1 MTFAE
6 KLALEKKRKAFSEV
20 LAKDNPGLITGEDK
34 GGLTQPILGKSERD
48 GAAPFGTSF
57 NVAQQHKAD
66 ELFDNDE
73 KVKQKAISDAQLL
86 YMLRGGGDE
95 FRTALT
101 IADTKRS
108 KNKESGDT
116 SGIYHNTIS
125 DIYKE
130 SYFSELQKAPTLEN
144 YKKFIDAQGRS
155 PYASGSY
162 KGNDA
167 LAVATSIM
175 YSGNKDFKYEDD
187 AFAKK
192 LFGEEENRILTMERE
207 RDSKVKAQKE
217 STSLY
222 ENLKDTQDDIA
233 DMAVQFGAFAGFREQ
248 ADKATDRI
256 KERSIKNNEEKKEKE
271 KRGAEISALG
281 DEIAYRKANL
291 EFQKQYY
298 QLSKAKDFNEYN
310 HNIPGKNIAVY
321 HPQVKASL
329 DTMFDMAEYDENGV
343 NFLGLTKEQVELFY
357 YIGNT
362 QGSKAAQKYIDTLLP
377 LTAPES
383 AKYRYN
389 MVKDIPVIKQ
399 IDGTFQNLAGGLG
412 GAIEG
417 LINAGTSAVWK
428 TFEFKVDPMTAAQPY
443 IENAK
448 GAEKVLYGVAQ
459 GTGQM
464 LPTIGASF
472 INPGLGKA
480 VFGTSV
486 YGNSYKEA
494 RKKGYSQSASFGYGM
509 ANAGLELTLEN
520 LGGFTVGG
528 GKGKISYG
536 GRLASKLDDV
546 FKASPKMRAMAAIG
560 GKAAVDYASEFS
572 EEYLAEVF
580 GPALSNFFLGENN
593 EIKLYSDA
601 HLEAGIIG
609 GFTGLLLQSPSYVQ
623 SVARTFK
630 KGSYGAE
637 SAFYINAASSVL
649 EGEMYKGNPK
659 AFEGMDK
666 KQKSKAIKG
675 YRKEKLYEAAYTA
688 IFGHISQGVLEGR
701 SLGTIM
707 SDISAEGI
715 DISEFEGDI
724 RNAYSVALASNGA
737 DARLDRAIEE
747 GLASGKTFYSIIGSV
762 TADKSI
768 ISQIPQF
775 SGLEGEA
782 LKGAIRQR
790 IYEVKKNSPFLNEAR
805 ALISQ
810 GEPTAYIID
819 SLISRGGRYVLPFT
833 VDGAIDMAKAESLIS
848 GIRNSVIAD
857 EVNKR
862 GLTGLDANH
871 YIREAILRDRA
882 ADRVYSLARDGFS
895 YEEARVTEGALA
907 SLLTDE
913 QFSNVFARGQ
923 SVYNV
928 EKKQKDAER
937 AAQLSEAPI
946 EDVDNDKGDTLDDS
960 SIVLE
965 KDFDEYSEEKQKII
979 EEYENYS
986 HTGIRE
992 FVRDVLAGENTEK
1005 SLALNPVKEEAA
1017 NLINKV
1023 TGIDVAGFKT
1033 SLEDRMVIHINDRHG
1048 KNGSADQSMANPA
1061 DMERI
1066 QYVLENFDDI
1076 VLSGSSSAYTTI
1088 KKNGFPANAKAV
1100 TYSKAINGTFYVVEA
1115 VPNTKAKTLQ
1125 VVSAYIET
1133 KKDAV
1138 SSRNAQGQAETS
1150 ETPSDKHPSVDSI
1163 SLSEKD
1169 VKSIL
1174 DGVGSYGKTVYN
1186 RIVDEAVKKAVG
1198 GGESVTAAKKG
1209 VLEAFAHIYKAGT
1222 DGKAISKKYVDT
1234 YFSRSQVNEIYDAG
1248 KRDAE
1253 SRSNVAR
1260 KKNARLIKDE
1270 ALRKAKLSSREV
1282 KMLEALAKICGRD
1295 IRFSEEL
1302 HGNAKINLNTGEI
1315 VISTEA
1321 KNGIRWAAVHEV
1333 FHALRIDNPAEAN
1346 RLIRVVCDILEKNK
1360 GLFNAVKAK
1369 YKDTYLS
1376 DLLDSDGYFKENF
1389 IDIIE
1394 EEIAADMIGY
1404 VISNSE
1410 ALAKITGEQRNV
1422 LQRFIDR
1429 LESLFARKSG
1439 YLDKLSPEM
1448 RRAFYD
1454 VYREADAIAEQ
1465 FKAAIEKQ
1473 SEVVKE
1479 KGVEVERDEKKTSG
1493 EEVKKSRD
1501 LTSTDF
1507 VKDKYFDRKINKWN
1521 DLNENYISVGTVK
1534 RNSVL
1539 NKIGVPTGKVYYD
1552 VSKIKKGFADHKD
1565 HLNSDILKRVPDI
1578 LNHPIVITEYKPGQ
1592 SSNTISIYGNLIIN
1606 NKPIVVGLVVK
1617 AGNGNN
1623 IISKIRSV
1631 HMQSDL
1637 KSQITNESIL
1647 YLSENKKETNAWFN
1661 SYAGIDVPEVGTQ
1674 LGIIRSID
1682 FNNNI
1687 PQKEDIVNSILLQN
1701 DVKHSRD
1708 LSEDISER
1716 EEKNLDLSDND
1727 LSDYIKTGKTL
1738 HTRNKKQR
1746 MLESGK
1752 KPILTSYVEFKEFIS
1767 NVISGKAPGE
1777 VRAFKKVGRRLA
1789 EAIQN
1794 KKNSINMLGKYLE
1807 LNADDLRESYKKH
1820 LEPKE
1825 IGDIPL
1831 SEQDFERIP
1840 EYLDEFDDVL
1850 SVNTY
1855 NNKIEIHLYKE
1866 TEEGYIRILTVVSSE
1881 RNSLQI
1887 TKLIGVSKEKFEK
1900 KYAKKIEGNIGSLW
1914 SKTKNSIPSTTAQL
1928 TADVPSNTSIYHSS
1942 EKSNGEIV
1950 NNEKKQYSEKNNEKH
1965 SRDLTELTLAKRKEE
1980 TIKKTVSHL
1989 RGMSRSKYSKADIEA
2004 RLTDIYDDMDN
2015 LSGEEADVIIS
2026 EKISR
2031 LCDSILS
2038 DVSKKKI
2045 IDHRAKEVL
2054 SEIRQKSISFDKAQ
2068 QAAAKSAYGNNY
2080 HRVFFGKVRLA
2091 KTGTN
2096 LDEQWQ
2102 KWAESY
2108 PEYFDNDTNSADM
2121 PLVLLETIDSLK
2133 RQAIT
2138 FEEYDTEAIKKAL
2151 TAEITHSFKKVEKYE
2166 SLRKS
2171 AIRAALQLQHK
2182 NEAALERW
2190 GLRLGERVVKPISLD
2205 EVIKKIKDSFDVGIA
2220 VGGDASVEGSNTFD
2234 AIYKKK
2240 QGIIRTKFQNDLP
2253 AIVEGLALYLD
2264 DRFKLLD
2271 AVLERTEKVR
2281 KEAGG
2286 VENTRCLIEQELLKY
2301 TKGNAQ
2307 AGNRIKNGLF
2317 KFIRQYFVSKE
2328 TAFDAAPE
2336 LYRFFEETISKDKE
2350 TMDAIKECSEIV
2362 SLYFKQSYME
2372 RASSAIMTKEEWK
2385 KLNAPSFSERL
2396 TGTKE
2401 KLIEWI
2407 IDKFYGIKAAEK
2419 YHGVFDLSSSE
2430 SATVRANL
2438 SYLAA
2443 DKANYILEKR
2453 FVDYDGNVVGK
2464 SLAEILAPI
2473 SKGKDAKKKAE
2484 LFGKYLVFRHA
2495 PEFIQAKANKHSEKI
2510 QRMLASGLE
2519 WESEEVQKEAAKKK
2533 KQLVFA
2539 DQRIASPERAT
2550 QLADEILQE
2559 NPEFES
2565 LADDIYEFMDNVV
2578 EYYLIPSGV
2587 LSRKAAE
2594 AYKELFPCYVPLY
2607 RFIDKGNSRSKA
2619 FKSYFS
2625 NLQNPIKVSE
2635 GGGASIQNPIESIL
2649 DYTIRAVDILYKN
2662 NVMRAIVKEFDGV
2675 PGVIDRVYS
2684 KSQLEQIRVDES
2696 PFEFFGEVY
2705 ERRDEE
2711 PGESKSSFSLVASGS
2726 KNTVFLWEDGQKVF
2740 YQIFDDRLYRA
2751 VANLEEKQV
2760 KGLLKIAKWISN
2772 IQKPFYTVK
2781 SLTYGLRNMYRDF
2794 WTFEQ
2799 NSDPNMWFGQMI
2811 KLYGK
2816 AIVSQIVNS
2825 EDYRLYKAL
2834 GGKSGTMRGSRVEA
2848 ISKAAKLNYKAD
2860 KDGLSRVISKVL
2872 TPGVIGN
2879 LNEMIETAPRL
2890 AEFMYVKQKTED
2902 VHLAIYKAMDITTN
2916 FKRTG
2921 TVYPL
2926 ANSIFLFANAQM
2938 QGTDRMIRQYSEAGY
2953 TNGKEFD
2960 GKQLAKVIAH
2970 TTVTAII
2977 KAAIFAFLN
2986 HRDEESEK
2994 EYSRL
2999 SSFIKNNYDVIVIPG
3014 GKNIKLPKERELSIP
3029 RTLMQMVIDSAF
3041 GDKQELLD
3049 VGGYLFDMLA
3059 PSYLPWIGDI
3069 ITEGPTA
3076 AIHPAL
3082 NNTVLGPVFDVA
3094 FNRDYKGDTIVP
3106 TYFEDDAANH
3116 TKYTRY
3122 TSAFSVWLAKALY
3135 DVAGTDISPMAID
3148 HYLSS
3153 GGYIADT
3160 VIGLMPNEKVSED
3173 GLFKTVIDMV
3183 RPDEDSVGAI
3193 GQVLSSASNIFGG
3206 VLGFERSF
3214 TVDSAYSND
3223 ILDGFYEEQRK
3234 AKVLA
3239 DRLDADGTTKAKSE
3253 KYTVFKSFIS
3263 EYNKLSNGSNEKQQR
3278 NYRIALLETIGE
3290 FGGNE
3295 LTPGQKY
3302 AADIYD
3308 KTSYPSVFVSSYPKS
3323 QWEKDFSDGSK
3334 RYSCKVAL
3342 DIFQYT
3348 QFVNDIE
3355 SMRENFRIYVMNL
3368 GLKPMEAAELLKS
3381 GYSKIDTTVKKDY
3394 EERYG
3399 VTSDITIEYKD
3410 EKERKSERSD
3420 ILDTALEYLIQNS

>member
-48 GAAPFGTSF
+48 GTAPFGTTF

-207 RDSKVKAQKE
+207 RDSKVKSQKE

-256 KERSIKNNEEKKEKE
+256 KERSIKNNEEKKEKA

-310 HNIPGKNIAVY
+310 HNIPGKNIAAY

-443 IENAK
+443 TENAK

-509 ANAGLELTLEN
+509 ANAGLELALESI
-520 LGGFTVGG
+520 GGFSFG

-649 EGEMYKGNPK
+649 EGEMYKGNSK
-659 AFEGMDK
+659 VFEGL
-666 KQKSKAIKG
+666 SKAEKAEAIEA
-675 YRKEKLYEAAYTA
+675 YRKEKLYGAAYKA

-747 GLASGKTFYSIIGSV
+747 GLASNAGLGMLIEGIASDTSL
-762 TADKSI
+762 
-768 ISQIPQF
+768 ISQISDF
-775 SGLEGEA
+775 NGLEGDA
-782 LKGAIRQR
+782 LRQAISSR
-790 IYEVKKNSPFLNEAR
+790 IKKVSLESPLLNEVR
-805 ALISQ
+805 SLISQ

-833 VDGAIDMAKAESLIS
+833 VDGAVDIAKAESLIS

-907 SLLTDE
+907 FLLTDE

-923 SVYNV
+923 SEYNRT
-928 EKKQKDAER
+928 QK
-937 AAQLSEAPI
+937 AQNAQ
-946 EDVDNDKGDTLDDS
+946 
-960 SIVLE
+960 
-965 KDFDEYSEEKQKII
+965 DE
-979 EEYENYS
+979 
-986 HTGIRE
+986 
-992 FVRDVLAGENTEK
+992 
-1005 SLALNPVKEEAA
+1005 
-1017 NLINKV
+1017 
-1023 TGIDVAGFKT
+1023 
-1033 SLEDRMVIHINDRHG
+1033 
-1048 KNGSADQSMANPA
+1048 
-1061 DMERI
+1061 
-1066 QYVLENFDDI
+1066 
-1076 VLSGSSSAYTTI
+1076 
-1088 KKNGFPANAKAV
+1088 
-1100 TYSKAINGTFYVVEA
+1100 NGTA
-1115 VPNTKAKTLQ
+1115 
-1125 VVSAYIET
+1125 
-1133 KKDAV
+1133 
-1138 SSRNAQGQAETS
+1138 AEKVIDLSDITS
-1150 ETPSDKHPSVDSI
+1150 EQADVYEFTDS
-1163 SLSEKD
+1163 KTNA
-1169 VKSIL
+1169 IL
-1174 DGVGSYGKTVYN
+1174 DGAGSYGKAVYDSIM
-1186 RIVDEAVKKAVG
+1186 RKLDKSTQADVRRSYI
-1198 GGESVTAAKKG
+1198 
-1209 VLEAFAHIYKAGT
+1209 
-1222 DGKAISKKYVDT
+1222 KAIAYAYEAGLSSKKVN
-1234 YFSRSQVNEIYDAG
+1234 RSGASILSDEQFRRVYDAG
-1248 KRDAE
+1248 KKDAN
-1253 SRSNVAR
+1253 SRSNVVR
-1260 KKNARLIKDE
+1260 KKNARLIKDK

-1295 IRFSEEL
+1295 IRFSTEL
-1302 HGNAKINLNTGEI
+1302 HGNAKIDLNTGEI

-1321 KNGIRWAAVHEV
+1321 KSGVRWAAVHEV

-1346 RLIRVVCDILEKNK
+1346 RLMRTVFDIISKNTSSFEE
-1360 GLFNAVKAK
+1360 LFSK
-1369 YKDTYLS
+1369 YSQLYLS
-1376 DLLDSDGYFKENF
+1376 DITDAEGHLKGNWS
-1389 IDIIE
+1389 DIIE

-1429 LESLFARKSG
+1429 LESLFARNSG
-1439 YLDKLSPEM
+1439 YLDRLSPEM

-1479 KGVEVERDEKKTSG
+1479 KGVEVERDENKKALDKTGIKYSKSL
-1493 EEVKKSRD
+1493 EELSIKEQITKNKSRLSEMKVVASYNYEGTFKNSKEVLNWAKNVLKNSGYKVERQNFGTIILD
-1501 LTSTDF
+1501 EKRLKNGLAYLEKDEDYIAYALIPKIIKQGIIIDEHTNHKGRGYSTTTFAAPVLINGTKSNMAVVIRTEGKHYYKLHRVIMPKGEVFEYTEKSSDETAAATLNAVDTPTTTTSTNHYTQKSGNVNTNN
-1507 VKDKYFDRKINKWN
+1507 VKN
-1521 DLNENYISVGTVK
+1521 
-1534 RNSVL
+1534 
-1539 NKIGVPTGKVYYD
+1539 
-1552 VSKIKKGFADHKD
+1552 
-1565 HLNSDILKRVPDI
+1565 
-1578 LNHPIVITEYKPGQ
+1578 
-1592 SSNTISIYGNLIIN
+1592 
-1606 NKPIVVGLVVK
+1606 
-1617 AGNGNN
+1617 
-1623 IISKIRSV
+1623 
-1631 HMQSDL
+1631 
-1637 KSQITNESIL
+1637 
-1647 YLSENKKETNAWFN
+1647 
-1661 SYAGIDVPEVGTQ
+1661 
-1674 LGIIRSID
+1674 
-1682 FNNNI
+1682 
-1687 PQKEDIVNSILLQN
+1687 
-1701 DVKHSRD
+1701 SRD
-1708 LSEDISER
+1708 LSEDVSER
-1716 EEKNLDLSDND
+1716 EEKNPDLSDND

-1965 SRDLTELTLAKRKEE
+1965 SRDLTEREMSDNKIKTLAG
-1980 TIKKTVSHL
+1980 HL
-1989 RGMSRSKYSKADIEA
+1989 RGKYNSTYSKDD
-2004 RLTDIYDDMDN
+2004 LTAELKEIYGIYEKGRFD
-2015 LSGEEADVIIS
+2015 EADDRVSSLGKSILALVKPQKITDDNAKSILRDIRGCRVKLSSVQLAEAKHVFGNTWRDDFMGKIVITDKALTSLDQQWQEWCELYPQYFKPDVNEGNMIS
-2026 EKISR
+2026 ELHHILKVLKSEAVHYEDVDTSYMLEDIIKDIKNGVYDSSVGQRSAGSINDAERR
-2031 LCDSILS
+2031 L
-2038 DVSKKKI
+2038 
-2045 IDHRAKEVL
+2045 
-2054 SEIRQKSISFDKAQ
+2054 IRELIADK
-2068 QAAAKSAYGNNY
+2068 
-2080 HRVFFGKVRLA
+2080 
-2091 KTGTN
+2091 
-2096 LDEQWQ
+2096 
-2102 KWAESY
+2102 
-2108 PEYFDNDTNSADM
+2108 
-2121 PLVLLETIDSLK
+2121 SLK
-2133 RQAIT
+2133 RWGLEIGRLSEAPSMSI
-2138 FEEYDTEAIKKAL
+2138 EEAV
-2151 TAEITHSFKKVEKYE
+2151 KKV
-2166 SLRKS
+2166 
-2171 AIRAALQLQHK
+2171 
-2182 NEAALERW
+2182 
-2190 GLRLGERVVKPISLD
+2190 
-2205 EVIKKIKDSFDVGIA
+2205 KDSFGIN
-2220 VGGDASVEGSNTFD
+2220 VVYGGDASVSKDGATGSYNESART
-2234 AIYKKK
+2234 
-2240 QGIIRTKFQNDLP
+2240 IRTKFRNDLP
-2253 AIVEGLALYLD
+2253 SICHALGYHIDSKLKVIDSILNQTAKVSSVDSGGIGVFESELSRLGYSSGNDSAQLIREGFAEFIRMYLTSKNLALEAAPV
-2264 DRFKLLD
+2264 FFSHFESLLETD
-2271 AVLERTEKVR
+2271 GQLQSAVEESASVIASYFAQS
-2281 KEAGG
+2281 AGQ
-2286 VENTRCLIEQELLKY
+2286 R
-2301 TKGNAQ
+2301 
-2307 AGNRIKNGLF
+2307 AGSA
-2317 KFIRQYFVSKE
+2317 VMSSKE
-2328 TAFDAAPE
+2328 
-2336 LYRFFEETISKDKE
+2336 Y
-2350 TMDAIKECSEIV
+2350 
-2362 SLYFKQSYME
+2362 
-2372 RASSAIMTKEEWK
+2372 K
-2385 KLNAPSFSERL
+2385 KLNKPR
-2396 TGTKE
+2396 GKE
-2401 KLIEWI
+2401 AARRVRDWVVTHLF
-2407 IDKFYGIKAAEK
+2407 DRYYGIKKVEK
-2419 YHGVFDLSSSE
+2419 QYGVFDLSTSKN
-2430 SATVRANL
+2430 AYVRATL
-2438 SYLAA
+2438 SLQARGRAARLLEDGFYDENGIKVGDSFFDIIAPLGAEYSDKFKAFGDYLTFVHAIEWLQPYSQQGKKTSSGK
-2443 DKANYILEKR
+2443 DIYKAK
-2453 FVDYDGNVVGK
+2453 
-2464 SLAEILAPI
+2464 A
-2473 SKGKDAKKKAE
+2473 KGKVFGDDTLNDAETLKGLVQQLEAKHPEFKSIAKK
-2484 LFGKYLVFRHA
+2484 
-2495 PEFIQAKANKHSEKI
+2495 
-2510 QRMLASGLE
+2510 
-2519 WESEEVQKEAAKKK
+2519 
-2533 KQLVFA
+2533 
-2539 DQRIASPERAT
+2539 
-2550 QLADEILQE
+2550 
-2559 NPEFES
+2559 
-2565 LADDIYEFMDNVV
+2565 IYEYQDNLM
-2578 EYYLIPSGV
+2578 EYYLIPSGAV
-2587 LSRKAAE
+2587 SRDQAE
-2594 AYKELFPCYVPLY
+2594 VFRAQYPHYVPFN
-2607 RFIDKGNSRSKA
+2607 RMNSAFGDATGSGKKGANI
-2619 FKSYFS
+2619 FS
-2625 NLQNPIKVSE
+2625 NLSNPIKKADGSS
-2635 GGGASIQNPIESIL
+2635 ATIRHPLESIINS
-2649 DYTIRAVDILYKN
+2649 TVAAVDFKMKN
-2662 NVMRAIVKEFDGV
+2662 DVMLTLIDEFTGEGAF
-2675 PGVIDRVYS
+2675 PGVMQRVYS
-2684 KSQLEQIRVDES
+2684 TKQLQELEKKGES
-2696 PFEFFGEVY
+2696 PFIIEEAFGTDALNKQLELDGKETRLGMCESSEKVY
-2705 ERRDEE
+2705 SPVADKEKGIVFAWVN
-2711 PGESKSSFSLVASGS
+2711 GEKR
-2726 KNTVFLWEDGQKVF
+2726 F
-2740 YQIFDDRLYRA
+2740 YQVYDRDLYNS
-2751 VANLEEKQV
+2751 VANLEVQN
-2760 KGLLKIAKWISN
+2760 LKAAFKVFNTITN
-2772 IQKPFYTVK
+2772 ILKVTM
-2781 SLTYGLRNMYRDF
+2781 TMRNPLFGPGNVYRDF
-2794 WTFEQ
+2794 MTFHYNTTSNADIFSQ
-2799 NSDPNMWFGQMI
+2799 LMMYAGSI
-2811 KLYGK
+2811 KSIISK
-2816 AIVSQIVNS
+2816 DES
-2825 EDYRLYKAL
+2825 YRLYKAL
-2834 GGKSGTMRGSRVEA
+2834 GGMDSSKYTADMDVIKRTVNRNNSKAVKWNKMTARDLGAKLGRNIFGLKFLWDKWFQLNDVLETLPRLSEFKYTMEQTHGDVQLAMYRAQDVTTNFSRSGTWGRNINSVFLFSNAEMQGIDKMIRNYSEA
-2848 ISKAAKLNYKAD
+2848 SYTAKNKKGEPD
-2860 KDGLSRVISKVL
+2860 VSKVL
-2872 TPGVIGN
+2872 G
-2879 LNEMIETAPRL
+2879 
-2890 AEFMYVKQKTED
+2890 
-2902 VHLAIYKAMDITTN
+2902 
-2916 FKRTG
+2916 
-2921 TVYPL
+2921 
-2926 ANSIFLFANAQM
+2926 
-2938 QGTDRMIRQYSEAGY
+2938 
-2953 TNGKEFD
+2953 
-2960 GKQLAKVIAH
+2960 KVIK
-2970 TTVTAII
+2970 TVGWSMVLTAL
-2977 KAAIFAFLN
+2977 KAFLN
-2986 HRDEESEK
+2986 RRDEEAER
-2994 EYSRL
+2994 EYSYL
-2999 SSFIKNNYDVIVIPG
+2999 SEFVKNNYDVFYISDG
-3014 GKNIKLPKERELSIP
+3014 YFLKLPKEQNLAMP
-3029 RTLMQMVIDSAF
+3029 RTSMERLIDGILGDGVDLIEF
-3041 GDKQELLD
+3041 GSYIWDGFMPDFIPD
-3049 VGGYLFDMLA
+3049 VFD
-3059 PSYLPWIGDI
+3059 IGNFPHQI
-3069 ITEGPTA
+3069 
-3076 AIHPAL
+3076 L
-3082 NNTVLGPVFDVA
+3082 NNTPISVITDVA
-3094 FNRDYKGDTIVP
+3094 FNRDYKGDEIVP
-3106 TYFEDDAANH
+3106 SYMTGAEYS
-3116 TKYTRY
+3116 KYNAY
-3122 TSAFSVWLAKALY
+3122 TSAFSVNLASLLY
-3135 DVAGTDISPMAID
+3135 KTVRIDISPMAID
-3148 HYLSS
+3148 HYI
-3153 GGYIADT
+3153 GAFGYWGSLAKNL
-3160 VIGLMPNEKVSED
+3160 VPNKDVSEGGIVKAAGKNILRSTGVSTKFISD
-3173 GLFKTVIDMV
+3173 ARYSTDLIDNIYDGKEKAEKKQGLFDSGDNMAVIE
-3183 RPDEDSVGAI
+3183 RYSVM
-3193 GQVLSSASNIFGG
+3193 SSLITNFNKAS
-3206 VLGFERSF
+3206 R
-3214 TVDSAYSND
+3214 
-3223 ILDGFYEEQRK
+3223 Q
-3234 AKVLA
+3234 
-3239 DRLDADGTTKAKSE
+3239 
-3253 KYTVFKSFIS
+3253 
-3263 EYNKLSNGSNEKQQR
+3263 GSDKQQR
-3278 NYRIALLETIGE
+3278 LDRELLERV
-3290 FGGNE
+3290 
-3295 LTPGQKY
+3295 LTDYDANKLTEGQEY
-3302 AADIYD
+3302 AAYLYD
-3308 KTSYPSVFVSSYPKS
+3308 LVGSEKLFESSFPKPTYSDTRTKDGKKHVTTVNLDANLYMQFCDEIS
-3323 QWEKDFSDGSK
+3323 Q
-3334 RYSCKVAL
+3334 
-3342 DIFQYT
+3342 
-3348 QFVNDIE
+3348 
-3355 SMRENFRIYVMNL
+3355 MREEVRLFIKSL
-3368 GLKPMEAAELLKS
+3368 GLEPEEASAILIKSYDAIDKEVKARYRRLYGKCETGYIYKPESSKSAEELAVGVSDKFEKLTKEELWAEID
-3381 GYSKIDTTVKKDY
+3381 KIIGNV
-3394 EERYG
+3394 
-3399 VTSDITIEYKD
+3399 
-3410 EKERKSERSD
+3410 
-3420 ILDTALEYLIQNS
+3420 